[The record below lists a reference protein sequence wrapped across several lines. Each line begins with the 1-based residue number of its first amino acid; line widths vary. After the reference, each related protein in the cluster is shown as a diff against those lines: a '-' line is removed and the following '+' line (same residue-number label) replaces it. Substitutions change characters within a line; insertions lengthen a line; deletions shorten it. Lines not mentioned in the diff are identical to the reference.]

1 MSGIAVRDTS
11 LQDVHR
17 DLIALTQSQLRNIDR
32 LWTELNS
39 HVNEFKQLLDKPPRN
54 ENSRKELFSG
64 NYCIN
69 APLGLLHLC

>member
-1 MSGIAVRDTS
+1 MSGIAVRDSS
-11 LQDVHR
+11 LQDLHR

-32 LWTELNS
+32 LWAKLDS

-64 NYCIN
+64 THCII
-69 APLGLLHLC
+69 APLCLPDLC